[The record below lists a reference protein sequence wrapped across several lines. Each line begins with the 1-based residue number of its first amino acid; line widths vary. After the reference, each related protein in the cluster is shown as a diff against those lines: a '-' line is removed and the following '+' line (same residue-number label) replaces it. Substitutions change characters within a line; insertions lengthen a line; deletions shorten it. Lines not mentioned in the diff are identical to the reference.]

1 MVIIIVIIYSFLH
14 EIIINK
20 NVKKSFQ
27 FEYQRDNILNNVKI
41 SKYVNIVNSNKH
53 NLKKKQC
60 YYATFKHI

>member
-41 SKYVNIVNSNKH
+41 SKYVNILLIQTNII
-53 NLKKKQC
+53 KKKTMLLC
-60 YYATFKHI
+60 NI